1 MSTEHERD
9 LLGAYALGVL
19 DPDEVRAIDAHV
31 AQCPDCRRELDELE
45 AMKDT
50 LGEVPPEAFLD
61 GPPDGGDLLL
71 QRTLRQVRAEKSRDV
86 RQRRLLVAA
95 GVAALVAVSLGGGVV
110 LGHRTAPA
118 PVAVGPTTPPA
129 VTSAPASTVP
139 GTRVLRGTNSANG
152 VTIAV
157 TVTPAKGW
165 VRLHATV
172 DNVKP
177 GLKCQLV
184 VRDKA
189 GKAVVAG
196 SWLVPPTESN
206 VDGSALVAPNDIA
219 SVEVVTF
226 DNQQVISVS
235 A

>member
-1 MSTEHERD
+1 MSRDHERE

-19 DPDEVRAIDAHV
+19 DPDEVRAVDAHV

-45 AMKDT
+45 AMKDS

-71 QRTLRQVRAEKSRDV
+71 QRTLRQVRTEKSRDV
-86 RQRRLLVAA
+86 RQRGLLVAA
-95 GVAALVAVSLGGGVV
+95 GVAALVAAALGGGVV
-110 LGHRTAPA
+110 LGHRTASTS
-118 PVAVGPTTPPA
+118 VAGGRPTPA
-129 VTSAPASTVP
+129 VTSATASTVP
-139 GTRVLRGTNSANG
+139 GTRVLHGSNPANG
-152 VTIAV
+152 VTMTV

-177 GLKCQLV
+177 GLRCQLV
-184 VRDKA
+184 VRDKS
-189 GKAVVAG
+189 GNPVVAG

-206 VDGSALVAPNDIA
+206 VDGSALVAQDNIA